1 MAEYEQ
7 LAKRMEEG
15 TIIKA
20 VIGPYVIY
28 KRAWLHENLDAEY
41 ELQKRVKAINPP
53 EVKDGITKLRE
64 FHELQN
70 MQKIAE
76 KQGF

>member
-15 TIIKA
+15 TVVKA

-41 ELQKRVKAINPP
+41 ELQKRIKALSDKKP
-53 EVKDGITKLRE
+53 KDGITRLRE
-64 FHELQN
+64 FLELRK